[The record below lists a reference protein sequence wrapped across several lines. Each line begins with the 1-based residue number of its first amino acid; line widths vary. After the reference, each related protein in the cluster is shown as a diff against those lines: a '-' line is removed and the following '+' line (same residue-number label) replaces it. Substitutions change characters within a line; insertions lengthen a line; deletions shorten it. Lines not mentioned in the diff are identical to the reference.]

1 MELGI
6 IFAGLYFLF
15 ILFIVVFVLTML
27 YRMTH
32 AQEAMHKHLLEIA
45 RCLKE
50 QTRIQSENSRET
62 SGPPNKSA

>member
-6 IFAGLYFLF
+6 IFAALYILF

-32 AQEAMHKHLLEIA
+32 AQEAAAKHMLEMT
-45 RCLKE
+45 RCIKE
-50 QTRIQSENSRET
+50 QTRIQAENSTTQKRM
-62 SGPPNKSA
+62 S